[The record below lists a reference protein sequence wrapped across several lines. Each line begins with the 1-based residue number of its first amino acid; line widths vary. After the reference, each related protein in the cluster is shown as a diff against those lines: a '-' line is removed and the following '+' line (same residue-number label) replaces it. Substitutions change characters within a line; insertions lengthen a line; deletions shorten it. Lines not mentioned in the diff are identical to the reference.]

1 MTNGF
6 METLKIAG
14 LLSVLFFAEISA
26 AQLNRGK
33 PAVLDSVGVDEKLGQ
48 QVPLDVTFSNSDGK
62 QITIGEI
69 LEDGKPVLINPLYYE
84 CPMLCGLVL
93 EGVFKVVNELAWSP
107 GNEYTIISFSI
118 DPEEKP
124 GLAMKNKSRYISG
137 LGRPGAENGWYFLT
151 GTEEN
156 IKKLTNAL
164 GFRYTR
170 DERTGE
176 YIHAAAIGF
185 LSPDG
190 MISRYLY
197 GIEFQE
203 FSLRNALYEAADGKI
218 GSAVDRVVLYCFTYD
233 PDSNSYVPVAINI
246 MKIGGLATLIF
257 LGIFLGL
264 FWSREKKLKKTQNIE
279 IET

>member
-1 MTNGF
+1 